1 MSKDKPKRPP
11 KLQTLEAQDQ
21 IQGIAEKAERKEPI
35 LFEIQEAIRDLE
47 RKLVNLRH
55 LEKGYLDASLAT
67 VENARA
73 DLEALLAD

>member
-1 MSKDKPKRPP
+1 MQKDRPKRPSRVQAI
-11 KLQTLEAQDQ
+11 LAQDQ
-21 IQGIAEKAERKEPI
+21 IQGVTNSLERKEPV

-55 LEKGYLDASLAT
+55 LEKSYLDAALAT
-67 VENARA
+67 VENTRA